1 VVPWGVLTGFL
12 FDGKLIDVSFN
23 KLIGNELK
31 NATTIKQERFIS
43 NKNLIINNTGKNCIP
58 ANHI

>member
-1 VVPWGVLTGFL
+1 VVPWRVLTGFL

-31 NATTIKQERFIS
+31 SATTMKQERVIS
-43 NKNLIINNTGKNCIP
+43 NKNLIINNTGKNCKS
-58 ANHI
+58 AHHI